1 MGTAAREATE
11 LNVQDPHVDLWLQ
24 PEYGAAGKAVET
36 LAVTDGLRAA
46 TRSSDSAARITLT
59 CDDVITCRPLRTI
72 FAPRLRL
79 VVPDGPN
86 RSVARPLPL
95 EDPRELEELLEE
107 IGHPEAAGEL
117 ARGWWVLVPFAPS
130 TFLRR
135 LPENEALLHAM
146 LWTAQEEPD
155 FALDPWAYT
164 DLKERGMPTWGEVI
178 RWYELDADELTSAIA
193 EVMADALPDIWADDE
208 APTLAASCR
217 RAVSLLRHDL
227 EPTLRDYEDG
237 ELTSLLEAATGLR
250 EKLEAVT
257 KALLSGQNGAEDSH
271 PSERPTRQRP

>member
-11 LNVQDPHVDLWLQ
+11 LSVQHPHVDLWLQ
-24 PEYGAAGKAVET
+24 PEYGAGNKAVET
-36 LAVTDGLRAA
+36 LAITDGLRAT
-46 TRSSDSAARITLT
+46 TRNPDSAARITLT
-59 CDDVITCRPLRTI
+59 CDDVITCRPLRML

-79 VVPDGPN
+79 VVPDGPD

-95 EDPRELEELLEE
+95 SDPRELEELLDG
-107 IGHPEAAGEL
+107 IGHPEATGEL
-117 ARGWWVLVPFAPS
+117 ARGSWVLVPFTPS

-146 LWTAQEEPD
+146 LWIAQEEPD

-164 DLKERGMPTWGEVI
+164 DLNEQGMPTWGEVI
-178 RWYELDADELTSAIA
+178 RWYELDADRFAAAIA
-193 EVMADALPDIWADDE
+193 EVMADALPEIWADDE

-227 EPTLRDYEDG
+227 EPALRDYEDG
-237 ELTSLLEAATGLR
+237 ELTSLLEAATALR

-257 KALLSGQNGAEDSH
+257 KALLSGHDGAEDGH
-271 PSERPTRQRP
+271 PSEHPTRQRP